1 MKPDSKMMTTPRKQ
15 RKIVGTPRKQKVQ
28 PGRVKIAEA
37 LKVLLRKKEFNAITT
52 ANIAQTSGMS
62 EALIYRYFGD
72 KRGLLHHVLRDFLQ
86 EYLHELDNELTN
98 ISGTLNKIRKIIYGH
113 INLFET
119 NRVLAKILLLEV
131 RNYPGYFECE
141 SYEQVKRY
149 SRMILKILQ
158 DGVENGELEKNT
170 PIKTLR
176 QAILGGIEHLCLPR
190 IVFKQPF
197 ESDVMADELC
207 RILLYGAVAK
217 NRK

>member
-1 MKPDSKMMTTPRKQ
+1 MMTTPRKQ

-72 KRGLLHHVLRDFLQ
+72 KRGLLHHVLRDFLK

-113 INLFET
+113 INEPSTGENFTAGGPKLSGLF
-119 NRVLAKILLLEV
+119 
-131 RNYPGYFECE
+131 
-141 SYEQVKRY
+141 
-149 SRMILKILQ
+149 
-158 DGVENGELEKNT
+158 
-170 PIKTLR
+170 
-176 QAILGGIEHLCLPR
+176 
-190 IVFKQPF
+190 
-197 ESDVMADELC
+197 
-207 RILLYGAVAK
+207 
-217 NRK
+217 

>member
-1 MKPDSKMMTTPRKQ
+1 MMATSKKQ
-15 RKIVGTPRKQKVQ
+15 RNIKGPIRKQKVQ
-28 PGRVKIAEA
+28 TGRVKIAEA
-37 LKVLLRKKEFNAITT
+37 LKVLLRRKEFNAITT

-72 KRGLLHHVLRDFLQ
+72 KRGLLHHVLSNFLQ
-86 EYLHELDNELTN
+86 EYLHDLDNELSNT
-98 ISGTLNKIRKIIYGH
+98 SGTLNKIKKIIYGH

-131 RNYPGYFECE
+131 RNYPGYFQCE

-158 DGVENGELEKNT
+158 DGVESGELEKNA

-176 QAILGGIEHLCLPR
+176 QAILGGIEHLCLPK
-190 IVFKQPF
+190 IVFQQPF
-197 ESDVMADELC
+197 DSDVMADELC
-207 RILLYGAVAK
+207 RILLYGVVAK